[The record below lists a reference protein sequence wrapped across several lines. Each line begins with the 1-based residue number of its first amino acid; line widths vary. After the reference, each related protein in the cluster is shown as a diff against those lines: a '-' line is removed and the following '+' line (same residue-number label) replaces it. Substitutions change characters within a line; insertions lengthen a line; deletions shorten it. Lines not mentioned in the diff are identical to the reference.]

1 MALQPAHRRLVVI
14 IIIIIV
20 VIINLLKHTAF
31 RTTVIMKF
39 VNKTGKRGRNFNFYR
54 ATRIH
59 SAAVYVRLSDARQC
73 CIETAED
80 IITQSTMHGS
90 VDTGVLCCQ
99 SY

>member
-1 MALQPAHRRLVVI
+1 MALQPAHRRLVVVI
-14 IIIIIV
+14 IIVV

-39 VNKTGKRGRNFNFYR
+39 VNKTGKRGRSFNFYR

-59 SAAVYVRLSDARQC
+59 SAAVYVRLFDARQC

-80 IITQSTMHGS
+80 ITTKSTMHDS